1 MVNSPLEQFEIIPFI
16 RIQNSFMDLS
26 INNSRL
32 ILFVVWIRLLILYKR
47 TLSTSKFVPNPWQ
60 FSLESFYETGYA
72 LVTEAAGQKGKAFF
86 PLILTIFVFLLSV
99 NRIGLIPYRFTA
111 TSHGIVTL
119 TIALGIWVG
128 KLFVGVRN
136 HKTRLVTIF
145 LPGGVP
151 FLMVPFLVGI
161 EVLGFVIVAVRL
173 PVRLFANII
182 AGHILLKVLAGF
194 AWTIITASGFLYL
207 RHFLPLMVLFILI
220 GLETGV
226 ALIQGYVFTV
236 LTSLYVGDIVNKAH

>member
-1 MVNSPLEQFEIIPFI
+1 MVWSPLEQFEIIPLI
-16 RIQNSFMDLS
+16 SIQNTYLDLRV
-26 INNSRL
+26 NNSRL
-32 ILFVVWIRLLILYKR
+32 ILFIVWVRLLFLAKR
-47 TLSTSKFVPNPWQ
+47 TLATSKYVPNPWQ
-60 FSLESFYETGYA
+60 LGLESFYETGYSV
-72 LVTEAAGQKGKAFF
+72 VTEAAGQKGKPFF
-86 PLILTIFVFLLSV
+86 PFILTIFVFLLSV
-99 NRIGLIPYRFTA
+99 NSIGLIPYSFTA
-111 TSHGIVTL
+111 TSHAIVTITL
-119 TIALGIWVG
+119 ALGIWVG
-128 KLFVGVRN
+128 KLLVGLRR

-151 FLMVPFLVGI
+151 FLMVPFLVAI

-173 PVRLFANII
+173 PVRLFANMI

-194 AWTIITASGFLYL
+194 AWTIITANGLLYL
-207 RHFLPLMVLFILI
+207 RHFLPLIVLFLLI